1 MNIIVHR
8 GESPLNMPI
17 EVSLIKWIPSYSNS
31 YVNKSVRLYMNPPF
45 QSHEKYFTFKKI
57 IGKPVSHSE

>member
-1 MNIIVHR
+1 
-8 GESPLNMPI
+8 MPI